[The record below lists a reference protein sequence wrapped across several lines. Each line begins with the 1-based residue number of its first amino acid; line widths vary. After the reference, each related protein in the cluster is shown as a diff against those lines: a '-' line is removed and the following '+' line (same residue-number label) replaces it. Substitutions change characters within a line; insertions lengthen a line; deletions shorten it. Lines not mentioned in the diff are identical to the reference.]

1 MALLDPLL
9 QGVIKD
15 TGGKAK
21 VDLTLTGQRR
31 DASLNGEITVTDLHT
46 TLDYT
51 KCTYSA
57 PKARVEVKNN
67 RFYLRN
73 APIYDVHNNSGLM
86 SMDLSLDHLS
96 NIEYSLEA
104 QFDDMRVLGTTKR
117 DNDMFYGDIFASGN
131 VRVSGD
137 KAGVKMD
144 IAATSSNNSK
154 FFMPL
159 TDKSNIS
166 SADFVTFAKPTAADT
181 TNYLVRK
188 KMMFERRQ
196 KQRTASGGGMDIN
209 MSLDV
214 KENAEVQIVIDP
226 TVNAVIKEQIGKA
239 NAEGLITSRE
249 GVTALVNEE
258 VAEICSAYGLNVT
271 VIIDNFDFTDAFT
284 NAVEAKQVATQEKL
298 RAQTEQE
305 RLTMEAQQKAERNR
319 IEAQSAAEIARI
331 NAEADL
337 EVQRISADAAE
348 YAGQKEAAV
357 NSAIAQSVTPE
368 LIEYQYALR
377 WDGKLPT
384 YMMGEGSTPIVNLP
398 MMGEEE

>member
-1 MALLDPLL
+1 MFAVVIGILLILAAIVAPLVMSANEL
-9 QGVIKD
+9 RGGGFASMVCILLAIIIVGASCISTVP
-15 TGGKAK
+15 TGHTGI
-21 VDLTLTGQRR
+21 LTTFG
-31 DASLNGEITVTDLHT
+31 
-46 TLDYT
+46 
-51 KCTYSA
+51 
-57 PKARVEVKNN
+57 RVEE
-67 RFYLRN
+67 RN
-73 APIYDVHNNSGLM
+73 LPEGMNFHAPWQ
-86 SMDLSLDHLS
+86 
-96 NIEYSLEA
+96 NI
-104 QFDDMRVLGTTKR
+104 TTMTNKEQR
-117 DNDMFYGDIFASGN
+117 DSGN
-131 VRVSGD
+131 GLAFSKDMQEVSYAYTTRHQLLSAYAPNVYKTVG
-137 KAGVKMD
+137 
-144 IAATSSNNSK
+144 
-154 FFMPL
+154 
-159 TDKSNIS
+159 TDYYN
-166 SADFVTFAKPTAADT
+166 
-181 TNYLVRK
+181 
-188 KMMFERRQ
+188 
-196 KQRTASGGGMDIN
+196 
-209 MSLDV
+209 
-214 KENAEVQIVIDP
+214 IVIDP

-249 GVTALVNEE
+249 GVTALVNDE
-258 VAEICSAYGLNVT
+258 VAELCSAYGLNVT

-319 IEAQSAAEIARI
+319 IEAESAAEIARI

-357 NSAIAQSVTPE
+357 NTAIAQSVTLE

>member
-1 MALLDPLL
+1 MFAVVIGILLIIAAIVAPLVMSANELRGGGFASVVCVLLALIIVGASCISTVP
-9 QGVIKD
+9 
-15 TGGKAK
+15 TGHTGI
-21 VDLTLTGQRR
+21 LTTFG
-31 DASLNGEITVTDLHT
+31 
-46 TLDYT
+46 
-51 KCTYSA
+51 
-57 PKARVEVKNN
+57 RVEE
-67 RFYLRN
+67 RN
-73 APIYDVHNNSGLM
+73 LPEGMNFHAPWQNITTMTNKEQRDSGSGLEFSKDM
-86 SMDLSLDHLS
+86 QEVSYAYTTRHQLLSA
-96 NIEYSLEA
+96 YA
-104 QFDDMRVLGTTKR
+104 P
-117 DNDMFYGDIFASGN
+117 N
-131 VRVSGD
+131 VYKTVG
-137 KAGVKMD
+137 
-144 IAATSSNNSK
+144 
-154 FFMPL
+154 
-159 TDKSNIS
+159 
-166 SADFVTFAKPTAADT
+166 
-181 TNYLVRK
+181 TNYY
-188 KMMFERRQ
+188 
-196 KQRTASGGGMDIN
+196 S
-209 MSLDV
+209 
-214 KENAEVQIVIDP
+214 IVIDP
-226 TVNAVIKEQIGKA
+226 TVNAVIMEQIGKA

-249 GVTALVNEE
+249 NVTALVNEE
-258 VAEICSAYGLNVT
+258 VAEMCSAYGLNVT

-284 NAVEAKQVATQEKL
+284 TAVEAKQVATQEKL

>member
-1 MALLDPLL
+1 MFAVVIGILLILAAIVAPLVMSANNL
-9 QGVIKD
+9 RGGGFASMVCVLLAIIIVGASCISTVP
-15 TGGKAK
+15 TGHTGI
-21 VDLTLTGQRR
+21 LTTFG
-31 DASLNGEITVTDLHT
+31 
-46 TLDYT
+46 
-51 KCTYSA
+51 
-57 PKARVEVKNN
+57 RVEE
-67 RFYLRN
+67 RN
-73 APIYDVHNNSGLM
+73 LPEGMNFHAPWQNITTMTNKEQRDSGSGLAFSKDM
-86 SMDLSLDHLS
+86 QEVSYAYTTRHQLLSAYAP
-96 NIEYSLEA
+96 NVYKT
-104 QFDDMRVLGTTKR
+104 VGT
-117 DNDMFYGDIFASGN
+117 DYYN
-131 VRVSGD
+131 
-137 KAGVKMD
+137 
-144 IAATSSNNSK
+144 
-154 FFMPL
+154 
-159 TDKSNIS
+159 
-166 SADFVTFAKPTAADT
+166 
-181 TNYLVRK
+181 
-188 KMMFERRQ
+188 
-196 KQRTASGGGMDIN
+196 
-209 MSLDV
+209 
-214 KENAEVQIVIDP
+214 IVIDP

-249 GVTALVNEE
+249 GVTALVNNE
-258 VAEICSAYGLNVT
+258 VAELCSAYGLNVT

-284 NAVEAKQVATQEKL
+284 TAVEAKQVATQEKL

>member
-1 MALLDPLL
+1 MFAVVIGILLILAAIVAPLVMSANEL
-9 QGVIKD
+9 RGGGFASVVCILLAIVIVGASCISTVP
-15 TGGKAK
+15 TGHTGI
-21 VDLTLTGQRR
+21 LTTFG
-31 DASLNGEITVTDLHT
+31 
-46 TLDYT
+46 
-51 KCTYSA
+51 
-57 PKARVEVKNN
+57 RVEE
-67 RFYLRN
+67 RN
-73 APIYDVHNNSGLM
+73 LPEGMNFHAPWQNITTMTNKEQRDSGSGLAFSKDM
-86 SMDLSLDHLS
+86 QEVSYAYTTRHQLLSAYAP
-96 NIEYSLEA
+96 NVYKT
-104 QFDDMRVLGTTKR
+104 VGT
-117 DNDMFYGDIFASGN
+117 DYYN
-131 VRVSGD
+131 
-137 KAGVKMD
+137 
-144 IAATSSNNSK
+144 
-154 FFMPL
+154 
-159 TDKSNIS
+159 
-166 SADFVTFAKPTAADT
+166 
-181 TNYLVRK
+181 
-188 KMMFERRQ
+188 
-196 KQRTASGGGMDIN
+196 
-209 MSLDV
+209 
-214 KENAEVQIVIDP
+214 IVIDP

-249 GVTALVNEE
+249 GVTALVNNE
-258 VAEICSAYGLNVT
+258 VAELCSAYGLNVT

-284 NAVEAKQVATQEKL
+284 TAVEAKQVATQEKL

>member
-1 MALLDPLL
+1 MFAVVIGILLILAAIVAPLVMSANELRGGGFASVVCILLALIIVGASCISTVP
-9 QGVIKD
+9 
-15 TGGKAK
+15 TGHTGI
-21 VDLTLTGQRR
+21 LTTFG
-31 DASLNGEITVTDLHT
+31 
-46 TLDYT
+46 
-51 KCTYSA
+51 
-57 PKARVEVKNN
+57 RVEE
-67 RFYLRN
+67 RN
-73 APIYDVHNNSGLM
+73 LPEGMNFHAPWQNITTMTNKEQRDSGSGLAFSKDM
-86 SMDLSLDHLS
+86 QEVSYAYTTRHQLLSAHAP
-96 NIEYSLEA
+96 NVYKT
-104 QFDDMRVLGTTKR
+104 VGT
-117 DNDMFYGDIFASGN
+117 DYYN
-131 VRVSGD
+131 
-137 KAGVKMD
+137 
-144 IAATSSNNSK
+144 
-154 FFMPL
+154 
-159 TDKSNIS
+159 
-166 SADFVTFAKPTAADT
+166 
-181 TNYLVRK
+181 
-188 KMMFERRQ
+188 
-196 KQRTASGGGMDIN
+196 
-209 MSLDV
+209 
-214 KENAEVQIVIDP
+214 IVIDP

-249 GVTALVNEE
+249 SVTALVNNE
-258 VAEICSAYGLNVT
+258 VAELCSAYGLNVT

-284 NAVEAKQVATQEKL
+284 TAVEAKQVATQEKL

-357 NSAIAQSVTPE
+357 NTAIAQSVTPE

>member
-1 MALLDPLL
+1 MFAVVIGILLIVAAIVAPLVMSANELRGGGFASMVCVLLALVIVGASCISTVPTGHTGILTTFGRVEERNLPEGMNFHAPWQNITTMTNKEQRDSGSGLAFSKDMQEVSYAYTTRHQLL
-9 QGVIKD
+9 S
-15 TGGKAK
+15 A
-21 VDLTLTGQRR
+21 
-31 DASLNGEITVTDLHT
+31 
-46 TLDYT
+46 Y
-51 KCTYSA
+51 A
-57 PKARVEVKNN
+57 PKVYKTV
-67 RFYLRN
+67 
-73 APIYDVHNNSGLM
+73 
-86 SMDLSLDHLS
+86 
-96 NIEYSLEA
+96 
-104 QFDDMRVLGTTKR
+104 GT
-117 DNDMFYGDIFASGN
+117 DYYN
-131 VRVSGD
+131 
-137 KAGVKMD
+137 
-144 IAATSSNNSK
+144 
-154 FFMPL
+154 
-159 TDKSNIS
+159 
-166 SADFVTFAKPTAADT
+166 
-181 TNYLVRK
+181 
-188 KMMFERRQ
+188 
-196 KQRTASGGGMDIN
+196 
-209 MSLDV
+209 
-214 KENAEVQIVIDP
+214 IVIDP

-249 GVTALVNEE
+249 GVTALVNNE
-258 VAEICSAYGLNVT
+258 VAELCSAYGLNVT

-284 NAVEAKQVATQEKL
+284 TAVEAKQVATQEKL

-357 NSAIAQSVTPE
+357 NTAIAQSVTPE

>member
-1 MALLDPLL
+1 MFAVVIGILLIVAAIVAPLVMSANEL
-9 QGVIKD
+9 HGGGFASVVCILLAIVIVGASCISTVP
-15 TGGKAK
+15 TGHTGI
-21 VDLTLTGQRR
+21 LTTFG
-31 DASLNGEITVTDLHT
+31 
-46 TLDYT
+46 
-51 KCTYSA
+51 
-57 PKARVEVKNN
+57 RVEE
-67 RFYLRN
+67 RN
-73 APIYDVHNNSGLM
+73 LPEGMNFHAPWQNITTMTNKEQRDSGSGLAFSKDM
-86 SMDLSLDHLS
+86 QEVSYAYTTRHQLLSAYAP
-96 NIEYSLEA
+96 NVYKT
-104 QFDDMRVLGTTKR
+104 VGT
-117 DNDMFYGDIFASGN
+117 DYYN
-131 VRVSGD
+131 
-137 KAGVKMD
+137 
-144 IAATSSNNSK
+144 
-154 FFMPL
+154 
-159 TDKSNIS
+159 
-166 SADFVTFAKPTAADT
+166 
-181 TNYLVRK
+181 
-188 KMMFERRQ
+188 
-196 KQRTASGGGMDIN
+196 
-209 MSLDV
+209 
-214 KENAEVQIVIDP
+214 IVIDP

-249 GVTALVNEE
+249 GVTALVNNE
-258 VAEICSAYGLNVT
+258 VAELCSAYGLNVT

-284 NAVEAKQVATQEKL
+284 TAVEAKQVATQEKL

-357 NSAIAQSVTPE
+357 NTAIAQSVTPE